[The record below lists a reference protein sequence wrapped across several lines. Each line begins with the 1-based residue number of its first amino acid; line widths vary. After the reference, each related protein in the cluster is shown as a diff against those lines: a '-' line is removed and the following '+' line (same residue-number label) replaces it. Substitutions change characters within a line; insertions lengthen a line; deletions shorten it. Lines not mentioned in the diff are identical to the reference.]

1 MFKNDVFLL
10 HLFTC
15 MGTMMELSTCFFS
28 FPGYRSKGALPSYW
42 LMPFAWALQ
51 TQETLHTWYRHY
63 IISHC
68 SIYLSFKRI
77 MNKIRLVQGS
87 FSCQNVY
94 CQHRSVNTTP
104 CPEPHGSS
112 VTQSVFSLKF
122 AGKVS
127 SVKYSFL
134 TVSTEQNLTFRKKQ
148 ITEINNSMQK
158 AGATIA
164 PNTATAAEP
173 FHLN

>member
-1 MFKNDVFLL
+1 MFNNDVFLP

-104 CPEPHGSS
+104 CPEPAAWKFSDS
-112 VTQSVFSLKF
+112 ECLFSKVCRQSFFCKVFLPHRLHRTKSHL
-122 AGKVS
+122 
-127 SVKYSFL
+127 
-134 TVSTEQNLTFRKKQ
+134 QKKA
-148 ITEINNSMQK
+148 NNWNQ
-158 AGATIA
+158 
-164 PNTATAAEP
+164 
-173 FHLN
+173 

>member
-1 MFKNDVFLL
+1 
-10 HLFTC
+10 
-15 MGTMMELSTCFFS
+15 
-28 FPGYRSKGALPSYW
+28 
-42 LMPFAWALQ
+42 
-51 TQETLHTWYRHY
+51 
-63 IISHC
+63 
-68 SIYLSFKRI
+68 

-94 CQHRSVNTTP
+94 GQHRSVNTTP
-104 CPEPHGSS
+104 CPKPHGSS

-158 AGATIA
+158 AGATIV
-164 PNTATAAEP
+164 PNTATAVEP
-173 FHLN
+173 FHLNQVSYYKAPYESIFDDETHLTYIGYSASSLPNTREIVH

>member
-1 MFKNDVFLL
+1 
-10 HLFTC
+10 
-15 MGTMMELSTCFFS
+15 
-28 FPGYRSKGALPSYW
+28 
-42 LMPFAWALQ
+42 
-51 TQETLHTWYRHY
+51 
-63 IISHC
+63 
-68 SIYLSFKRI
+68 
-77 MNKIRLVQGS
+77 
-87 FSCQNVY
+87 
-94 CQHRSVNTTP
+94 
-104 CPEPHGSS
+104 